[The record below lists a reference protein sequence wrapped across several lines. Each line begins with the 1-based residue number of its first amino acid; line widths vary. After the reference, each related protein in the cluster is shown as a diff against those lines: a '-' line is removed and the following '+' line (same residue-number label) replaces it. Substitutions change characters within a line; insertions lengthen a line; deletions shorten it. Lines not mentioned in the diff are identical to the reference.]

1 MPRFGRGSQ
10 SQLATAH
17 VLLQRLFQRVVL
29 DYDCV
34 VIEGHRGEQAQ
45 NRAFASGASKL
56 KFPNGNH
63 NAYPSNAVDVAPYD
77 VDLKSVNWTTKVLE
91 SFINA
96 QGQTDHRV
104 NHEALANYA
113 RFYHFAGLVKGM
125 ALLMGITI
133 RWGGDWDGDNYFTDQ
148 TFNDLVHFELVPARD
163 VYVPPQV
170 IPPAN
175 ADGSPGRKP

>member
-1 MPRFGRGSQ
+1 MPSFGRGSQ
-10 SQLATAH
+10 TKLATCH
-17 VLLQRLFQRVVL
+17 VFLQRLFQRVVI

-45 NRAFASGASKL
+45 NRAFESGASKL

-77 VDLKSVNWTTKVLE
+77 VNLKAINWNTKVMAGGAL
-91 SFINA
+91 
-96 QGQTDHRV
+96 DR
-104 NHEALANYA
+104 EALANYA

-163 VYVPPQV
+163 VYV
-170 IPPAN
+170 
-175 ADGSPGRKP
+175 SPGR

>member
-17 VLLQRLFQRVVL
+17 PVLQRLFQRVIL

-34 VIEGHRGEQAQ
+34 VIKGHRGQQEQD
-45 NRAFASGASKL
+45 RAFAEGASKL

-77 VDLKSVNWTTKVLE
+77 VSLKGVNWKTKVLDAGKLDKE
-91 SFINA
+91 
-96 QGQTDHRV
+96 V
-104 NHEALANYA
+104 LANLC
-113 RFYHFAGLVKGM
+113 RFYHFAGMVKGV

-133 RWGGDWDGDNYFTDQ
+133 RWGGDWDGDNYFNDQ

-163 VYVPPQV
+163 VSVPPQV
-170 IPPAN
+170 VPPAN
-175 ADGSPGRKP
+175 ADGSPGVKL